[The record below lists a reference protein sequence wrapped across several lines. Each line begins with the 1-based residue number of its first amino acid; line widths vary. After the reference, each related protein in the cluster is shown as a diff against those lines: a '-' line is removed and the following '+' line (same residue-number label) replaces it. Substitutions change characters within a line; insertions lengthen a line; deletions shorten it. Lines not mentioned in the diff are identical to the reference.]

1 MDETDCA
8 VSHQR
13 YGQGGMKMAKE
24 EIAKVLR
31 MALALE
37 KKNYEDYRK
46 NAQEAELQS
55 FRKMFEFLA
64 EEEERHIEMIREKMK
79 QYGVSEEEE

>member
-1 MDETDCA
+1 
-8 VSHQR
+8 
-13 YGQGGMKMAKE
+13 MAKE